1 MKYSLVSKFQGAYVG
16 CFLGRKILNNNQLI
30 HANTNISSIIQEI
43 IDKSDNDFALWKK
56 YNCNLTSLSDIIIGS
71 LPWTLYYHD
80 NWHQLKDLIIK
91 VGNLNNLENEDIE
104 LLEIWI
110 YEFVLVLREK
120 LDIRHPAKQLT
131 NVRQLK
137 HSENLKLL
145 NLIEI
150 SLSQGISSKQFLE
163 TLLTQTSNPYKIE
176 LLFSLYLFW
185 SVPEDFFLTIKRGV
199 SVADRLY
206 NIVSLTG
213 ILAGAYNSP
222 IGIPLYY
229 LNLIQ
234 NNQVFIDD
242 LAMIKKI
249 FIFWSGI
256 YHYDKE
262 NVELS
267 LIATPKTFQPRSSLQ
282 IISQEQYR

>member
-16 CFLGRKILNNNQLI
+16 YFLGKKILNDNQLI
-30 HANTNISSIIQEI
+30 HTNISSIIQEI
-43 IDKSDNDFALWKK
+43 IDKSENDFALWKK
-56 YNCNLTSLSDIIIGS
+56 YNCNLTNLSDIIIGF
-71 LPWTLYYHD
+71 LPWILYYHD

-110 YEFVLVLREK
+110 YEFVLILREK
-120 LDIRHPAKQLT
+120 LDIRHPVKQLT
-131 NVRQLK
+131 NVKQLK
-137 HSENLKLL
+137 HSFNLKLL

-163 TLLTQTSNPYKIE
+163 TLLTQTSNLYKIE

-206 NIVSLTG
+206 NTVSLTG
-213 ILAGAYNSP
+213 ILIGAYNSLS
-222 IGIPLYY
+222 GIPLYY

-256 YHYDKE
+256 YHYDRE
-262 NVELS
+262 NFALS